1 MLPHQNDRVEFVAA
15 RFCLTACRKLYFSFN
30 FLIQFQ
36 RFVRSGALFEIK
48 NYTSFAAIVAL
59 SVVFPVVSF
68 IIEIIAAKGI
78 PEFIVSYFKIL
89 QLLGLFDD
97 HINFIGSTCLPGSH
111 DLVFAV
117 GYSFRGVLHDV
128 LYRYLP

>member
-1 MLPHQNDRVEFVAA
+1 
-15 RFCLTACRKLYFSFN
+15 LYFSFN

-111 DLVFAV
+111 DLVFAF